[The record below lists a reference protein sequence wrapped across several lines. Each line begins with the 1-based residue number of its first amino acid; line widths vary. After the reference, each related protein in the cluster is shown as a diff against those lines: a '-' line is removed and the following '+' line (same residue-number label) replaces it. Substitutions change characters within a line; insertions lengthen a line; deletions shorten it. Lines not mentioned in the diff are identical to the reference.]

1 MRLFDSSQINQ
12 LILAALKES
21 PLKQADIVEKISV
34 QLELTQEER
43 EEKEIYSNMGIFY
56 HKIAGQI
63 QSLKRSGL
71 IIHDDETKA
80 WKILDIGKT
89 ELSNFDRVIDNNS
102 VCNEFN
108 KKNGWI
114 PQKIKKEDLAVI
126 NHLSLTKDK
135 ELVVIDI
142 NPDPRANPTE
152 SINRKIELVQRKY
165 AKGKNVRGVIIK
177 QISKTPKNTYFSEK
191 EHLIDTIY
199 YKIKLDIFDNQK
211 PRFEGE
217 VIPTSENAFSNYLVN
232 NLGIIET
239 NLHKDNNINK
249 AREFHVFGRR
259 SIDVLC
265 RDNNDRL
272 VVIENKT
279 NTNTEYGVVGQI
291 LYYLQ
296 RLKSL
301 ESFSNDEIRGIILIP
316 NSNSKDKTQTI
327 KDALEGARKDLNIM
341 LKFFSLTISFT

>member
-89 ELSNFDRVIDNNS
+89 ELSNFDRVIDNN
-102 VCNEFN
+102 
-108 KKNGWI
+108 
-114 PQKIKKEDLAVI
+114 
-126 NHLSLTKDK
+126 
-135 ELVVIDI
+135 
-142 NPDPRANPTE
+142 
-152 SINRKIELVQRKY
+152 
-165 AKGKNVRGVIIK
+165 
-177 QISKTPKNTYFSEK
+177 
-191 EHLIDTIY
+191 
-199 YKIKLDIFDNQK
+199 
-211 PRFEGE
+211 
-217 VIPTSENAFSNYLVN
+217 
-232 NLGIIET
+232 
-239 NLHKDNNINK
+239 
-249 AREFHVFGRR
+249 
-259 SIDVLC
+259 
-265 RDNNDRL
+265 
-272 VVIENKT
+272 
-279 NTNTEYGVVGQI
+279 
-291 LYYLQ
+291 LQ

-316 NSNSKDKTQTI
+316 NSNNKDKTQTI

>member
-1 MRLFDSSQINQ
+1 MVKSFVN
-12 LILAALKES
+12 
-21 PLKQADIVEKISV
+21 
-34 QLELTQEER
+34 
-43 EEKEIYSNMGIFY
+43 
-56 HKIAGQI
+56 
-63 QSLKRSGL
+63 
-71 IIHDDETKA
+71 
-80 WKILDIGKT
+80 
-89 ELSNFDRVIDNNS
+89 
-102 VCNEFN
+102 
-108 KKNGWI
+108 
-114 PQKIKKEDLAVI
+114 
-126 NHLSLTKDK
+126 TKD
-135 ELVVIDI
+135 
-142 NPDPRANPTE
+142 
-152 SINRKIELVQRKY
+152 
-165 AKGKNVRGVIIK
+165 IIQK
-177 QISKTPKNTYFSEK
+177 
-191 EHLIDTIY
+191 
-199 YKIKLDIFDNQK
+199 KLDIFDNQK

-239 NLHKDNNINK
+239 NLHKDNSINK

>member
-108 KKNGWI
+108 KKTGGFRKKLKK
-114 PQKIKKEDLAVI
+114 KIL
-126 NHLSLTKDK
+126 
-135 ELVVIDI
+135 
-142 NPDPRANPTE
+142 R
-152 SINRKIELVQRKY
+152 
-165 AKGKNVRGVIIK
+165 
-177 QISKTPKNTYFSEK
+177 
-191 EHLIDTIY
+191 
-199 YKIKLDIFDNQK
+199 
-211 PRFEGE
+211 
-217 VIPTSENAFSNYLVN
+217 
-232 NLGIIET
+232 
-239 NLHKDNNINK
+239 
-249 AREFHVFGRR
+249 
-259 SIDVLC
+259 
-265 RDNNDRL
+265 
-272 VVIENKT
+272 
-279 NTNTEYGVVGQI
+279 
-291 LYYLQ
+291 
-296 RLKSL
+296 
-301 ESFSNDEIRGIILIP
+301 
-316 NSNSKDKTQTI
+316 
-327 KDALEGARKDLNIM
+327 
-341 LKFFSLTISFT
+341 